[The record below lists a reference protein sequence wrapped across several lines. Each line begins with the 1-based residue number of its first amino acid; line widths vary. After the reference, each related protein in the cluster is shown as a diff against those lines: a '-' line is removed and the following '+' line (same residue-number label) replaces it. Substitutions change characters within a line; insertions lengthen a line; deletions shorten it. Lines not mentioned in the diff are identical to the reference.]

1 MTETGSAQAPPAS
14 RWALLGIA
22 CALLGLRIV
31 GFVLFGLLIASIA
44 LMIIWVGI
52 PLLLGCLA
60 LLRAFARVHR
70 RLAGR
75 VLGAEV
81 ADPPASSDR
90 LGLFDALRYRLG
102 DRNTWRELAWLLEVQ
117 SIGFALQ
124 LAALIAFPFL
134 PLGWWGSP
142 LLLRTDAT
150 TTRMLI
156 GPQDGRLQERIGELE
171 SSRAR
176 TVDHSAAELRRIER
190 DLHDGAQAQLV
201 ALGMNLG
208 LAQELVDKDPA
219 AATALIAEARVSSST
234 ALAELRSLVRGIH
247 PPVLADRGLTG
258 GIAALALAHPR
269 PVEVDA
275 DIDGRPPGTGRI
287 RCLLRGGRGTDELRE
302 VRRGA
307 ELLGVDATR
316 RDGADRDGGRRRG
329 RRRGVEPG
337 GWFDRHRT
345 ETGRLRRNPVAGEPA
360 GRADNRHDEGAV
372 HAEGGRGGLTRS
384 LENAR
389 GCRRTAPADAG
400 RGTECEW
407 FWPRISR
414 CSGTA

>member
-44 LMIIWVGI
+44 LMIIGVGI

-275 DIDGRPPGTGRI
+275 DIDGRPPAPVESAVYFAVAEALTNSAKYAAAQNSWVWMRHDGTVLTVMVGDD
-287 RCLLRGGRGTDELRE
+287 GVG
-302 VRRGA
+302 GA
-307 ELLGVDATR
+307 ELS
-316 RDGADRDGGRRRG
+316 
-329 RRRGVEPG
+329 P
-337 GWFDRHRT
+337 
-345 ETGRLRRNPVAGEPA
+345 
-360 GRADNRHDEGAV
+360 
-372 HAEGGRGGLTRS
+372 EGGLIGIERRLAAFDGTLSLASPLGGPTIVTMKVPCTLK
-384 LENAR
+384 AA
-389 GCRRTAPADAG
+389 APA
-400 RGTECEW
+400 
-407 FWPRISR
+407 
-414 CSGTA
+414 